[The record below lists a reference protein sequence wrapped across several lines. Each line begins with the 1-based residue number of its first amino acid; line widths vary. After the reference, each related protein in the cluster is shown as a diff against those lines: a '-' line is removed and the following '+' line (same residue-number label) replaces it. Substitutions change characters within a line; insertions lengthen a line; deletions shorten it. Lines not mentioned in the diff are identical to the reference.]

1 MRNIYHEGSRKLQK
15 HFTVKPL
22 ADRVAETIILA
33 DISLEDQAFI
43 SEQNMF
49 FMATVD
55 AEGSPN
61 CSYKGGGKGFVKVID
76 ENTLAFPSFDGNS
89 MFLSMGNILQ
99 TNKIGML
106 FIDFE
111 RQARL
116 RINGC
121 ASIDLEDPLLQ
132 EFHEAEL
139 VVRVKVE
146 QIFPNCPRYIHKMKM
161 VEKSK
166 FVPNKA
172 CKTPEPDW
180 KRLEAVADV
189 LPEKDKHLAGNEQD
203 RFKAINR

>member
-22 ADRVAETIILA
+22 ADRLAETIILA

-111 RQARL
+111 HQARL

>member
-22 ADRVAETIILA
+22 ADRLAETIILA